1 MRRFVV
7 VLVAVAVAASMAGA
21 AHGAVAKTSG
31 AASLQLVGGAG
42 FAKVRN
48 HGTFIGRVKRGKIV
62 ATPSV
67 NVNGCES
74 RGDTNDNMTR
84 CEGRGITFSTVG
96 AGTWRLKLKGR
107 GIYGSGFVH
116 GCLVLDG
123 RNTGSTGTYQRGGED
138 PHSWPRF
145 RRRFTLGS
153 GSC

>member
-1 MRRFVV
+1 
-7 VLVAVAVAASMAGA
+7 
-21 AHGAVAKTSG
+21 
-31 AASLQLVGGAG
+31 
-42 FAKVRN
+42 
-48 HGTFIGRVKRGKIV
+48 
-62 ATPSV
+62 
-67 NVNGCES
+67 
-74 RGDTNDNMTR
+74 MTR